1 MRLNEWLLNEAPS
14 KRFAL
19 FTRSNAAE
27 VMGEPLSPLGWT
39 LIWKSAFG
47 PGTWDGYVALGGFDR
62 EEFSESDSIYG
73 AFGGYFYLN
82 LSAML
87 ILTARMPGADP
98 HQLAAAFDS
107 DPAMPGYV
115 AEPWHENP
123 EASTRLS
130 ATLQSILAGRVP
142 SELGALQDD
151 AHAIRAARPDL
162 AAQSLEALVARMRS
176 IVPAMRRN
184 GQMHVHT
191 GQAGMTAMG
200 YLQTLLGG
208 LGRGDDMA
216 RLCAGIGHVETA
228 DIAGQ
233 MWRLSRLVR
242 ATPGLSDALRE
253 RRVDGYTPA
262 FREAFAAF
270 LYDHGARGSNEW
282 DLVGATF
289 ETHPENALALIES
302 MVKQDDN
309 AEPGAAQRRN
319 GEVRDALLAEFD
331 NMPAARDVRSAAE
344 AVAAWFAARE
354 RSKNL
359 CVRVVHE
366 ARMCA
371 EEIARRLMPSGEI
384 GRREHVYML
393 QESELADFAADP
405 AAFRERLAERYDT
418 YLEVARR
425 EPPFIVNGAYPPPET
440 WPLRAEPAA
449 RPEAALGER
458 LKGLAC
464 SPGRVT
470 GRARIVHDPADPG
483 LLEPG
488 DILITA
494 TTNPSW
500 TPLFLVAAAVVT
512 EFGLFNSHASIVSR
526 ELGIPCVASVPG
538 VTSRIQNGALIAVD
552 GDTGEIEIMAAPEST
567 SAESAAA

>member
-1 MRLNEWLLNEAPS
+1 MRLNAWLLNEAPS

-62 EEFSESDSIYG
+62 GEFTDADSIYG

-123 EASTRLS
+123 EASQRLA
-130 ATLQSILAGRVP
+130 ATLGAILAGEVP
-142 SELGALQDD
+142 AELGALQDN

-162 AAQSLEALVARMRS
+162 TSASLDDLVARMRS
-176 IVPAMRRN
+176 IIPSMRRN

-200 YLQTLLGG
+200 YLQSLLGG

-233 MWRLSRLVR
+233 LWRLSRLVR
-242 ATPGLSDALRE
+242 ATPGLVEALRDRDE
-253 RRVDGYTPA
+253 ARYTPA

-302 MVKQDDN
+302 MAKQDDS

-319 GEVRDALLAEFD
+319 A
-331 NMPAARDVRSAAE
+331 AARDDLLAAFDRTPEGANVRAAAG

-371 EEIARRLMPSGEI
+371 EEIARRLSAEGAI

-393 QESELADFAADP
+393 QEQELSDFAADP
-405 AAFRERLAERYDT
+405 ASFREGLAERYET
-418 YLEVARR
+418 YLEVGRR
-425 EPPFIVNGAYPPPET
+425 EPPFIVNGVYPPPES
-440 WPLRAEPAA
+440 WPLRAAPAA
-449 RPEAALGER
+449 APEAAKGER

-464 SPGRVT
+464 SPGKVT

-500 TPLFLVAAAVVT
+500 TPLFLVAGAVVT

-538 VTSRIQNGALIAVD
+538 VTTRIAGGALIAVD
-552 GDTGEIEIMAAPEST
+552 GDTGEIDILDGPDN
-567 SAESAAA
+567 

>member
-39 LIWKSAFG
+39 LIWKGAFG
-47 PGTWDGYVALGGFDR
+47 PGTWDGYVKLGGFDR
-62 EEFSESDSIYG
+62 SEFTDTDSIYG
-73 AFGGYFYLN
+73 AFGGYFFLN

-107 DPAMPGYV
+107 DPSMPGYV
-115 AEPWHENP
+115 AEPWHVNA
-123 EASTRLS
+123 EASARLA
-130 ATLQSILAGRVP
+130 ATLQAILAGEVP
-142 SELGALQDD
+142 DDLEALQEN
-151 AHAIRAARPDL
+151 ARAIRASRPEL
-162 AAQSLEALVARMRS
+162 SAQPLSALVERMRS
-176 IVPAMRRN
+176 VMPSMRRN
-184 GQMHVHT
+184 GQLHVHT

-200 YLQTLLGG
+200 YLQTLLAQ
-208 LGRGDDMA
+208 LGRSDDMA

-233 MWRLSRLVR
+233 LWRLSRLVR
-242 ATPGLSDALRE
+242 ATPGLADALRDRDE
-253 RRVDGYTPA
+253 SRYTPA
-262 FREAFAAF
+262 FAAAFAAF

-289 ETHPENALALIES
+289 ETHPENALALVES
-302 MVKQDDN
+302 MAKQDDA
-309 AEPGAAQRRN
+309 AEPGAAQQRN
-319 GEVRDALLAEFD
+319 AEARAALLAELD
-331 NMPAARDVRSAAE
+331 RTPQGQAVRAAAD
-344 AVAAWFAARE
+344 AVGIWFAARE

-371 EEIARRLMPSGEI
+371 EEIGQRLARDGVI
-384 GRREHVYML
+384 GRREHAYML
-393 QESELADFAADP
+393 QAEELPDFAAEP
-405 AAFRERLAERYDT
+405 AAFRERLADRYET
-418 YLEVARR
+418 YLEVGRR
-425 EPPFIVNGAYPPPET
+425 EPPFIVNGVYPPPET
-440 WPLRAEPAA
+440 WPLRAAPATT
-449 RPEAALGER
+449 PEAAKGDR

-464 SPGRVT
+464 SPGKVS

-500 TPLFLVAAAVVT
+500 TPLFLVAGAVVT

-538 VTSRIQNGALIAVD
+538 VTTRIPNGALIAVD
-552 GDTGEIEIMAAPEST
+552 GDTGEIEILDGPDR
-567 SAESAAA
+567 AAAQQVAA